1 MDRKTRICIAIIVL
15 GLANFLVYAVVYVSV
30 GGDAMNGYVRL
41 DKRADP
47 PRPRHF
53 LVEKG
58 RPTEVSRGVW
68 IYSAVHSVSI
78 WITVGAVLL
87 AMLTLA
93 KERIVSSMRA
103 SIIRG
108 RTVITMLATI
118 VTMIS
123 LLVTVWFLIHL
134 ISQLSRPAALGP
146 APVAPP

>member
-1 MDRKTRICIAIIVL
+1 
-15 GLANFLVYAVVYVSV
+15 
-30 GGDAMNGYVRL
+30 
-41 DKRADP
+41 
-47 PRPRHF
+47 
-53 LVEKG
+53 
-58 RPTEVSRGVW
+58 
-68 IYSAVHSVSI
+68 
-78 WITVGAVLL
+78 
-87 AMLTLA
+87 
-93 KERIVSSMRA
+93 MRA